1 MRVRVAAAR
10 RHWPDASLRHSQAVA
25 SIASLAQDSGR
36 KASSGCLARP
46 PLPVRATQPLYVR
59 GIECRHRRHRC
70 CLILKHP
77 GIGCSLSIAVYLSL
91 QSIYQGIGCSSS
103 KLAVYLSG
111 IGCSLSVQDQGWQG
125 RGGARGVGCQKAAPR
140 AGVLGAAKFRGRS
153 TSKTPNSVA
162 GFESAYLGHLLVLPI
177 RPES

>member
-1 MRVRVAAAR
+1 MRGIRGLMRVRVAAAR

-25 SIASLAQDSGR
+25 GIASLAQDSGR

-125 RGGARGVGCQKAAPR
+125 RGGARGVGCQKQRP
-140 AGVLGAAKFRGRS
+140 GLGCWALQNFGGAQ
-153 TSKTPNSVA
+153 
-162 GFESAYLGHLLVLPI
+162 LPKPQI
-177 RPES
+177 V

>member
-25 SIASLAQDSGR
+25 GIASLAQDSGR
-36 KASSGCLARP
+36 KASSGCLAG
-46 PLPVRATQPLYVR
+46 LPCQSGPYSPCTSGALSAAMVGTDA
-59 GIECRHRRHRC
+59 

-77 GIGCSLSIAVYLSL
+77 GICCSLSIAIYLSL